1 MERDTKEIITPVGKN
16 KIILKSWI
24 TGGEY
29 EEIQKPITDVKLLID
44 TLGTAKGEIN
54 VGDAS
59 QKSTEN
65 AIRIVVVSVDD
76 EKKNLVEKI
85 KGMHRDD
92 YLFVLKEVDNVY
104 KGENF
109 PKP

>member
-1 MERDTKEIITPVGKN
+1 MKTKTVITPIGKQ
-16 KIILKSWI
+16 KIELKEWI

-29 EEIQKPITDVKLLID
+29 EEIQKPITNVKLLID
-44 TLGTAKGEIN
+44 TVGTAKGEIN

-59 QKSTEN
+59 QKSTEV
-65 AIRIVVVSVDD
+65 AIRTIVISID
-76 EKKNLVEKI
+76 EDTKDIVKKVME
-85 KGMHRDD
+85 MHRDD
-92 YLFVLKEVDNVY
+92 YLFITKAVDNIY

>member
-1 MERDTKEIITPVGKN
+1 MNTKIITTPINECKVE
-16 KIILKSWI
+16 LKAWI

-65 AIRIVVVSVDD
+65 AINVVVVSVDD
-76 EKKNLVEKI
+76 EKKDIVKKI

-92 YLFVLKEVDNVY
+92 YLFVLREVDNVY

>member
-1 MERDTKEIITPVGKN
+1 MNTKEIITPVGKN

-65 AIRIVVVSVDD
+65 AIGIVVVSIDGETKD
-76 EKKNLVEKI
+76 IINKTKS
-85 KGMHRDD
+85 MHRDD
-92 YLFVLKEVDNVY
+92 YLFVIKEVDNVY
-104 KGENF
+104 KGANF
-109 PKP
+109 LKPV